1 VNARH
6 TPRLAGLLMVAV
18 LAAACSSEKSV
29 SEGTAVPADSS
40 TTTSVESTT
49 TTSPAET
56 TVPAT
61 AAPTTAATTV
71 PGVPGGWTLIDP
83 ATIQAPLAYPCCA
96 SNWYGV
102 PSPALPAA
110 GQPLADGAYRIV
122 MEWPADLTQPIT
134 ATVYRFDQ
142 CSVLPGGACEQSD
155 SYFPD
160 ELGIDTSMG
169 IPLTITLDAS
179 LRVVVGGFTG
189 FTDAPTGFAVG
200 NGADMAE
207 LLTALNADYQ
217 AAVLDPIAGGA
228 SKDDVI
234 ASLNAT
240 PAYGFGPPAEEFAGV
255 LSYTHGD
262 APPLLFQYLPGVDDS
277 FEGTT
282 GSAILG
288 IISLEVSGGVLSLQT
303 YAGFY
308 S

>member
-1 VNARH
+1 MNARRSI
-6 TPRLAGLLMVAV
+6 RLAGLLVVAA
-18 LAAACSSEKSV
+18 LAAACSSDKSV
-29 SEGTAVPADSS
+29 SEGTAVSASSTTATSADSS
-40 TTTSVESTT
+40 TTVA
-49 TTSPAET
+49 PPET
-56 TVPAT
+56 TVPGT
-61 AAPTTAATTV
+61 DAPTTAATTV

-102 PSPALPAA
+102 PSPALPAP
-110 GQPLADGAYRIV
+110 GQPLADGVYRIV

-142 CSVLPGGACEQSD
+142 CSVLPEGACEQSD

-160 ELGIDTSMG
+160 ELGIDTSTG
-169 IPLTITLDAS
+169 IPLTITLDSS

-200 NGADMAE
+200 NGTDLVE

-217 AAVLDPIAGGA
+217 AAILDPIAGGM

-234 ASLNAT
+234 ASLNAN
-240 PAYGFGPPAEEFAGV
+240 PAYGFGPPAEEYAGV

-288 IISLEVSGGVLSLQT
+288 IISLEVSGGVPSLQT